1 MWVTL
6 IYTQEHTHIHYS
18 CSLSPLFLL
27 FILLW
32 IVLMSICMAQLHR
45 LSHNYTHTHTHAS
58 IFICNPCTF
67 IQMAIIK
74 SDLHHAY
81 LRRVKASNHRN
92 SFTPCRNLQPSHAN
106 QQLFPGTL
114 CTCPWFSYSL
124 SSYQASDM
132 DTAAQRLASTSVE
145 PEMHPQAISAWYLK
159 QISHRIFSPH
169 AARRNAGEATAR
181 RKGPQRHPL
190 AETLTCGAGPLG
202 GTGSAL
208 FGAEAS
214 ALQKSLKGAVFTLRG
229 HAAKPLGAAQGVNPA
244 GLPRRQHG
252 GAGRPGRVP
261 GGPARA
267 RGVPI
272 FAGQAVFV
280 GAQATR
286 KRPGSTVDDQQQDNG
301 HQVGKERHLASR
313 SQVLHARLCRT
324 WLMLFLEVFL
334 FPLSVSLLAFQLGEA
349 ASWESPAVPE
359 DTNRE
364 RVRKRQTA
372 AFKDLKGGW

>member
-1 MWVTL
+1 MQT
-6 IYTQEHTHIHYS
+6 S
-18 CSLSPLFLL
+18 
-27 FILLW
+27 
-32 IVLMSICMAQLHR
+32 
-45 LSHNYTHTHTHAS
+45 
-58 IFICNPCTF
+58 
-67 IQMAIIK
+67 
-74 SDLHHAY
+74 
-81 LRRVKASNHRN
+81 
-92 SFTPCRNLQPSHAN
+92 
-106 QQLFPGTL
+106 
-114 CTCPWFSYSL
+114 SYSRALYAHVLVSVTVL

-145 PEMHPQAISAWYLK
+145 PEMHPRAISAWYLK
-159 QISHRIFSPH
+159 QISHCIFSPH

-214 ALQKSLKGAVFTLRG
+214 ALQQSLKGAVFTLRG

-286 KRPGSTVDDQQQDNG
+286 QRPGSTVDDQQQDNG

-364 RVRKRQTA
+364 RVRNGKQRL
-372 AFKDLKGGW
+372 LKI